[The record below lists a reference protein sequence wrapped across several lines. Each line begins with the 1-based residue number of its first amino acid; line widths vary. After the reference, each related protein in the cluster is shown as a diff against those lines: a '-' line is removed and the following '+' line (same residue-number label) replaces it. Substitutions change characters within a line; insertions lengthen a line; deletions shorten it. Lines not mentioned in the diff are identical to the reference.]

1 MTSYSDQFISIL
13 GYLAQKEINK
23 DSYLEIKDV
32 FICRNHLIDL
42 FKNTKEM
49 TQIKTN
55 IGINMNVLTS
65 EINELLDNIY
75 LFTLFEIERR
85 QNKSL
90 YTIQKEGHELFKKK
104 NSDYGNS
111 FEVFGFIGII
121 IRTIDKLNRLEQLL
135 SNNEK
140 KVLDENIEDTLIDL
154 HNYIIL
160 AKICIV

>member
-13 GYLAQKEINK
+13 GYLAKKEINK

-42 FKNTKEM
+42 FKNTKE
-49 TQIKTN
+49 TRQNKTN

-90 YTIQKEGHELFKKK
+90 YTIQKEGHDLFKKK

-135 SNNEK
+135 SNRDK